1 MTVAVFLLASPRQCY
16 NLLRRGR
23 QRSGYND
30 GGVDVD
36 VGVGVNSAGDG
47 ETSGDGAAEAMENL
61 VLTSSSSFFSSW

>member
-16 NLLRRGR
+16 LLRRGR

-47 ETSGDGAAEAMENL
+47 ETSGDGAAEAMANL